1 MRKIMRYQ
9 SGFCSFQ
16 IYFWL
21 QHVNFGKALLYHR
34 KTLCFQIKGLQSV
47 SQHSFVRVSKSW
59 RTVTLKWVSMSR
71 ETMRAL
77 PLKWVLHILDQA
89 VCLWRVIH
97 PWVILLNSV
106 MDLRPLTPGKTL
118 VYKDFSLSTW
128 LNPVNPALSLFN
140 SITNKKRVVF
150 SIVWV
155 LLISILTCT
164 HLNSLLN
171 SYYSSYVTE

>member
-16 IYFWL
+16 IYCWL
-21 QHVNFGKALLYHR
+21 HVNFGKALLYYR

-47 SQHSFVRVSKSW
+47 SQHSLRSKSW
-59 RTVTLKWVSMSR
+59 RTVTSKWVSMSR

-97 PWVILLNSV
+97 PWGVVLNSV
-106 MDLRPLTPGKTL
+106 MDPWPLTPGKTL

-128 LNPVNPALSLFN
+128 LNSVNAALSLFN
-140 SITNKKRVVF
+140 SIKNKRVVF
-150 SIVWV
+150 SVVCV
-155 LLISILTCT
+155 LFITLISILTCT

-171 SYYSSYVTE
+171 SYYSTYVNE